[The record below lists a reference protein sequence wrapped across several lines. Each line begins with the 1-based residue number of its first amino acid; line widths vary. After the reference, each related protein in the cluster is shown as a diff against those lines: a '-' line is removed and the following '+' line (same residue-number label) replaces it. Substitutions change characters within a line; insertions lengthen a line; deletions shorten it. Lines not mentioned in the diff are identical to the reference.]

1 MKPTEVHDQMREEW
15 NERAREDAHYF
26 VAFGRRDQDDEEF
39 FSTGSGLVG
48 ELVKELKRL
57 PSDKPPGQLRA
68 LEIGC
73 GPGRLLRP
81 MSRFFAEIHGI
92 DVSDE
97 MVALARQKLA
107 GVPNAF
113 PHHAG
118 GSDLAQFPDR
128 YFGFVYSYAVFQH
141 IPSAEVVFSYLRE
154 TLRVLEPGGIARLHI
169 NGLPKTSKTY
179 TTWEG
184 VRISAAEVR
193 QFAAEQGVELL
204 ALTGVDTQY
213 MWTTWRKPTQVAAA
227 AAPTAISAVTNAF
240 SGEQAVPAS
249 GRLACA
255 ALSIENLPGGA
266 DLNSLTVRIDGK
278 RGEACYIG
286 PEAHNHLTQ
295 VNVFLPPGVR
305 TGILSV
311 TVELHGKPIAP
322 DAWVRVI
329 PPGPAVPR
337 LTAIS
342 DGVNLMSPQHIDSG
356 LMKATLEEVDDISA
370 FAATVDGLP
379 VTGIDTFRTDPLCER
394 WEVNFEI
401 PRKLQHGGHVLDLHL
416 GRRLLTRMGIILSAL
431 TLLALSAFAADTP
444 ETILRK
450 ALTAKT
456 GTVML
461 PAGVIEIS
469 REVTIPADAHDLLV
483 RAKGTT
489 LKASA
494 AFRGRALLYI
504 AGGLNIRVEDL
515 ALDGSRD
522 AVGRM
527 ASLPPSGTM
536 YARVVANNGIVA
548 EGVTGLEIARVKA
561 RNIAGFAVLVNGGLG
576 AKLSEIEVTDS
587 GGYNPQHRNNGA
599 GGIALEEGLA
609 DFDVR
614 RCLIGGI
621 RGSAIT
627 LRNVKRGVIQENEL
641 NVLARDAVTADH
653 VTSVIIRNNRS
664 REIGYPTSDF
674 DGSAVCFRL
683 TASSD
688 NTVEANTCTETLLG
702 AIIVSGQR
710 NRVTANHLTKLNA
723 GHREVGGVFLDTGS
737 SANIVEGNDIAGPGM
752 GNRCV
757 VLGPGVA
764 PNTNRV
770 AKNDCLDE
778 ASLALLRPSI
788 RR

>member
-1 MKPTEVHDQMREEW
+1 MKPAEVHDQMRAEW

-57 PSDKPPGQLRA
+57 PADKPPHQLRA

-81 MSRFFAEIHGI
+81 MSQFFSEIHGI

-118 GSDLAQFPDR
+118 GSDLAQFPDAH
-128 YFGFVYSYAVFQH
+128 FGFVYSYAVFQH

-154 TLRVLEPGGIARLHI
+154 TLRVLQRGGIARLHI

-184 VRISAAEVR
+184 VRISADEIR
-193 QFAAEQGVELL
+193 QFALNHGVDLL

-213 MWTTWRKPTQVAAA
+213 MWTTWRKPAEVSGSSGPASM
-227 AAPTAISAVTNAF
+227 SAVTNAF
-240 SGEQAVPAS
+240 SGEPAVPAG

-266 DLNSLTVRIDGK
+266 NLNSLTVRIDDK
-278 RGEACYIG
+278 PGEVCYIG
-286 PEAHNHLTQ
+286 PEAHNQLTQ

-305 TGILSV
+305 TGILPV
-311 TVELHGKPIAP
+311 AVALDGKLIAP
-322 DAWVRVI
+322 EAWVRVI

-356 LMKATLEEVDDISA
+356 LMKATLEEVDDIST

-379 VTGIDTFRTDPLCER
+379 VTGIDTFRTDPLCAR

-401 PRKLQHGGHVLDLHL
+401 PKELQPGGHVLDLRL
-416 GRRLLTRMGIILSAL
+416 GRRLLTRMGIVLSAL
-431 TLLALSAFAADTP
+431 ALMVLSAFGAETP
-444 ETILRK
+444 EAVLRK

-456 GTVML
+456 GTVTL
-461 PAGVIEIS
+461 PPGVIEIS
-469 REVTIPADAHDLLV
+469 REMVIPADAHDLLV

-515 ALDGSRD
+515 SLDGSRD

-536 YARVVANNGIVA
+536 YSRGVANNGIVA

-561 RNIAGFAVLVNGGLG
+561 RNVAGFAVLVNGGLG

-587 GGYNPQHRNNGA
+587 GGYNAQHRNNGA

-653 VTSVIIRNNRS
+653 VSSVIIRNNRS
-664 REIGYPTSDF
+664 REIGYPTSEF

-688 NTVEANTCTETLLG
+688 NLIEANTCTETLLG
-702 AIIVSGQR
+702 AVIVSGQR
-710 NRVTANHLTKLNA
+710 NRITANHLTKLNA
-723 GHREVGGVFLDTGS
+723 GRRDVGGVFLDTGS
-737 SANIVEGNDIAGPGM
+737 SANTIEGNDIAGPGM

-757 VLGPGVA
+757 VPGPGVA
-764 PNTNRV
+764 ANANRV

-778 ASLALLRPSI
+778 ASLALLRHATP
-788 RR
+788 R